1 MPVSGPV
8 ATTPANTLQLKIG
21 GMSCSFCA
29 NSISSALLRDKGVRE
44 AHVSLAHEEVLI
56 RFAPEQTDEG
66 RIKRTLTDLGFTI
79 RDPRKV
85 SAFEEQKR
93 AIRQEAADLAM
104 AAAAA
109 LVLFAAMAAMWL
121 GLWQMRDWHVWTAW
135 AIATLVFLWNGRRII
150 RMAWGA
156 AKRGIT
162 NQHVLLSV
170 GAIGAYIGGVL
181 GAPLP
186 FLSWYGF
193 VGFPA
198 VDFFGVVVFLTA
210 YHLLSGWVSLLVRT
224 KASESVRQ
232 LLSMQ
237 PATANV
243 IRDGGEREVAIE
255 AVVVGDR
262 VRVRPGERVPIDG
275 RVVEGESAVDEAIV
289 TGESVPVEK
298 AVGAEV
304 IGGSINQTGAL
315 LVETTRLG
323 EEGFLHQVAR
333 HVEEAKAMKPG
344 IVVLVDR
351 VLKRYVPAVLI
362 ISLAAFLFWGLSPD
376 SWSREPHWV
385 RAIYAAVTVLVM
397 GYPCALGMATPLALI
412 RGGGIAATRGILI
425 RSGEAFQVLKDIT
438 HVVLDKTGTLTEGK
452 PRLVQVVPLNGFD
465 RERALALAAAA
476 EEKSEHPLAKA
487 IVTGAQADGI
497 AWAEAREFHSVTG
510 GGVSA
515 SVEGARVLVGA
526 ARHLGAE
533 GVDTQVA
540 EAVLQEQEAHAHT
553 AVLLAVDGKPA
564 GVLALADTL
573 KADAKEAV
581 SSLKRQGITPLLV
594 TGDNRLTAETIA
606 RQAGIDTVHAEI
618 LPQDKAGIVRAL
630 QAGAIAGK
638 VETGFPSAIATK
650 QRTRARVAMVGDGI
664 NDAPALTQA
673 DVGIA
678 IGAGT
683 DIAIESSD
691 VVLIGTRVGA
701 TGEAIRIGAVSYRKT
716 VQNLWLA
723 FFFNGIGVPLA
734 TTGLVHPSWA
744 MIAMAL
750 SVSAV
755 LANSFGGRLFDRR
768 AVRDIKEH
776 AAMTEPQAKSA
787 HGRETIGL
795 SVPSI
800 HCQGCVDTL
809 TAGLTMQDGILDVS
823 GDPAAKTLA
832 VTFDPRR
839 LASRN
844 ISDAITRLGHR
855 VSGQV
860 ESQRKQ
866 TKGKQTV

>member
-1 MPVSGPV
+1 MPIST
-8 ATTPANTLQLKIG
+8 APANTLQLKIG

-56 RFAPEQTDEG
+56 RFAPEETDEG
-66 RIKRTLTDLGFTI
+66 RIKHTLTDLGFTI

-85 SAFEEQKR
+85 SAFEEQRK

-104 AAAAA
+104 AAVVA

-135 AIATLVFLWNGRRII
+135 AISTFVFLWNGRRII

-170 GAIGAYIGGVL
+170 GAIGAYVGGVL
-181 GAPLP
+181 GAPVP
-186 FLSWYGF
+186 FLNWYGF

-224 KASESVRQ
+224 KASESVRR

-243 IRDGGEREVAIE
+243 IRDDVEQEIAIE
-255 AVVVGDR
+255 DVAAGDH
-262 VRVRPGERVPIDG
+262 VRVRPGERVPVDG
-275 RVVEGESAVDEAIV
+275 RVIEGESAVDEAIV

-315 LVETTRLG
+315 LVKATRIG
-323 EEGFLHQVAR
+323 EDSFLHQVAR

-351 VLKRYVPAVLI
+351 VLKRYVPAVLA
-362 ISLAAFLFWGLSPD
+362 ISLAALLFWGLAPD
-376 SWSREPHWV
+376 DWSREPHWV

-425 RSGEAFQVLKDIT
+425 RSGEAFQVLKDIS
-438 HVVLDKTGTLTEGK
+438 HIVFDKTGTLTEGK
-452 PRLVQVVPLNGFD
+452 PRLVEVIPLSGFT
-465 RERALALAAAA
+465 REKALALAAAA
-476 EEKSEHPLAKA
+476 EVQSEHPLAKA
-487 IVTGAQADGI
+487 VVTGAKADGI
-497 AWAEAREFHSVTG
+497 AWAEASEFHSVTG

-515 SVEGARVLVGA
+515 SVDGARVLVGT

-533 GVDTQVA
+533 GVDTQA
-540 EAVLQEQEAHAHT
+540 ADAVLREQEARAHT
-553 AVLLAVDGKPA
+553 AVLVAVDGRPA

-573 KADAKEAV
+573 KADAREAV
-581 SSLKRQGITPLLV
+581 SSLKRQGVTPLLV
-594 TGDNRLTAETIA
+594 TGDNCLTAETIA
-606 RQAGIDTVHAEI
+606 RQAGIDTVHPEI
-618 LPQDKAGIVRAL
+618 LPEDKAGIVRAL
-630 QAGAIAGK
+630 QAEG
-638 VETGFPSAIATK
+638 
-650 QRTRARVAMVGDGI
+650 ARVAMVGDGI

-691 VVLIGTRVGA
+691 VVLIGARVGA
-701 TGEAIRIGAVSYRKT
+701 VGEAIRIGAVSYRKT

-723 FFFNGIGVPLA
+723 FFFNGVGVPLA

-755 LANSFGGRLFDRR
+755 LANSFGGRIFDRR
-768 AVRDIKEH
+768 AVPDTKEH
-776 AAMTEPQAKSA
+776 TVVMKPQTKSA
-787 HGRETIGL
+787 QARETIGF
-795 SVPSI
+795 SVPTI

-809 TAGLTMQDGILDVS
+809 TAGLTMQDGVLDVS
-823 GDPAAKTLA
+823 GDSAAKTLA
-832 VTFDPRR
+832 VTFDPGR
-839 LASRN
+839 LVPGN
-844 ISDAITRLGHR
+844 ISDAIIQLGHR
-855 VSGQV
+855 VGGQV
-860 ESQRKQ
+860 ELQRAQ
-866 TKGKQTV
+866 TQGKQTV

>member
-1 MPVSGPV
+1 MTT
-8 ATTPANTLQLKIG
+8 ATSARGTLQLKIG

-29 NSISSALLRDKGVRE
+29 NSISSALKRDRGVKE

-56 RFAPEQTDEG
+56 RFAPAETDET

-85 SAFEEQKR
+85 SAYEEQKR
-93 AIRQEAADLAM
+93 AIREEAADLAM
-104 AAAAA
+104 AAVVA
-109 LVLFAAMAAMWL
+109 LVLFAAMVAMWL
-121 GLWQMRDWHVWTAW
+121 GWWQMRDWHVWTAW
-135 AIATLVFLWNGRRII
+135 AIATFVFLWNGRRIT

-170 GAIGAYIGGVL
+170 GAIGAYIGGLL
-181 GAPLP
+181 GAPMP
-186 FLSWYGF
+186 WFDWYGF

-210 YHLLSGWVSLLVRT
+210 YHLLSGWVSLIVRT
-224 KASESVRQ
+224 KASESVRR

-237 PATANV
+237 PQVANV
-243 IRDGGEREVAIE
+243 IRDGTEREVSIE
-255 AVVVGDR
+255 EVMVGDH
-262 VRVRPGERVPIDG
+262 VRVRPGERVPVDG
-275 RVVEGESAVDEAIV
+275 RVLSGESAVDEAIV

-298 AVGAEV
+298 VAGMEV

-315 LVETTRLG
+315 LVETTRIG
-323 EEGFLHQVAR
+323 EDSFLHQVAR

-351 VLKRYVPAVLI
+351 VLKRYVPAVLA
-362 ISLAAFLFWGLSPD
+362 ISLAALLFWGLAPD
-376 SWSREPHWV
+376 TWSREPHWV

-425 RSGEAFQVLKDIT
+425 RSGEAFQILKDIT

-452 PRLVQVVPLNGFD
+452 PRLVDVIPLNGFKRD
-465 RERALALAAAA
+465 RVLALAAAA
-476 EEKSEHPLAKA
+476 EEQSEHPLAKA
-487 IVTGAQADGI
+487 IVSSAQEEGATWTKAQDF
-497 AWAEAREFHSVTG
+497 RSVTG

-515 SVEGARVLVGA
+515 SVEGLPVLIGTARHLRGQGIDTEA
-526 ARHLGAE
+526 ARH
-533 GVDTQVA
+533 
-540 EAVLQEQEAHAHT
+540 VLQEQEARAHT
-553 AVLLAVDGKPA
+553 AVLLAVNGEPA
-564 GVLALADTL
+564 AVLALADTL
-573 KADAKEAV
+573 KPDAAEAIAA
-581 SSLKRQGITPLLV
+581 LHEGGIETLLV
-594 TGDNRLTAETIA
+594 TGDNRRTAEAIA
-606 RQAGIDTVHAEI
+606 GQAGIVEVRAEV
-618 LPQDKAGIVRAL
+618 LPQDKAGFVREL
-630 QAGAIAGK
+630 QASGARI
-638 VETGFPSAIATK
+638 
-650 QRTRARVAMVGDGI
+650 AMVGDGI

-691 VVLIGTRVGA
+691 VVLTGGRVGA
-701 TGEAIRIGAVSYRKT
+701 VGEAVRIGAISYRKT

-723 FFFNGIGVPLA
+723 FFFNGLGVPLA

-755 LANSFGGRLFDRR
+755 LANSFGGRLFDKRS
-768 AVRDIKEH
+768 APVH
-776 AAMTEPQAKSA
+776 APSRKADTMQKTA
-787 HGRETIGL
+787 TL

-800 HCQGCVDTL
+800 HCQGCVDTIA
-809 TAGLTMQDGILDVS
+809 AGLRLTPGIVEVS
-823 GDPAAKTLA
+823 GDPGAKTVRITYDPGE
-832 VTFDPRR
+832 VTPDMLPE
-839 LASRN
+839 
-844 ISDAITRLGHR
+844 AIRRLGHK
-855 VSGQV
+855 VA
-860 ESQRKQ
+860 
-866 TKGKQTV
+866 GKAIP

>member
-1 MPVSGPV
+1 MPVAATEPSSGR
-8 ATTPANTLQLKIG
+8 AGTLQLKIG
-21 GMSCSFCA
+21 GISCSFCA

-56 RFAPEQTDEG
+56 RFAPEQTDES

-85 SAFEEQKR
+85 SAFEEQRK
-93 AIRQEAADLAM
+93 AIRQEATDLAM
-104 AAAAA
+104 AAFAA

-121 GLWQMRDWHVWTAW
+121 GLWQMRDWHVWGAW
-135 AIATLVFLWNGRRII
+135 VIATFVFLWNGRRII

-181 GAPLP
+181 GAPMP
-186 FLSWYGF
+186 WFDWYGF

-224 KASESVRQ
+224 KASESVRR

-243 IRDGGEREVAIE
+243 IRDGVEREVAIE
-255 AVVVGDR
+255 GVAVGDH
-262 VRVRPGERVPIDG
+262 VRVRPGERIPVDGEVID
-275 RVVEGESAVDEAIV
+275 GESAVDEAII

-298 AVGAEV
+298 AIGADV

-315 LVETTRLG
+315 LIKTTRIG
-323 EEGFLHQVAR
+323 EDSFLHQVAR

-344 IVVLVDR
+344 IVVLVDK
-351 VLKRYVPAVLI
+351 VLKRYVPTVLLI
-362 ISLAAFLFWGLSPD
+362 ALAALLFWGLAPD
-376 SWSREPHWV
+376 DWSREPHWV

-425 RSGEAFQVLKDIT
+425 RSGEAFQILKDIT

-452 PRLVQVVPLNGFD
+452 PRLVKIIPLNGFD
-465 RERALALAAAA
+465 REEALSLSAAA
-476 EEKSEHPLAKA
+476 EEHSEHPLAKA
-487 IVTGAQADGI
+487 IAAGAREEGI
-497 AWAEAREFHSVTG
+497 VGAEARDFHSVTG

-515 SVEGARVLVGA
+515 SVDGARVLVGT
-526 ARHLGAE
+526 ARHLSAE
-533 GVDTQVA
+533 GVDTETA
-540 EAVLQEQEAHAHT
+540 EAALQEQEARAHT
-553 AVLLAVDGKPA
+553 AVVLAVDGRPA
-564 GVLALADTL
+564 AVLALADTL
-573 KADAKEAV
+573 KADACEAV
-581 SSLKRQGITPLLV
+581 SALKRQGATPLLV
-594 TGDNRLTAETIA
+594 TGDNRLTAEAIA

-618 LPQDKAGIVRAL
+618 LPQDKAGIVRHL
-630 QAGAIAGK
+630 QAKG
-638 VETGFPSAIATK
+638 
-650 QRTRARVAMVGDGI
+650 ARVAMVGDGI

-691 VVLIGTRVGA
+691 VVLIGARVGA
-701 TGEAIRIGAVSYRKT
+701 VGEAIGIGAISYRKT

-723 FFFNGIGVPLA
+723 FFFNGLGVPLA

-755 LANSFGGRLFDRR
+755 LTNSFGGRLFDRR
-768 AVRDIKEH
+768 AVPDTKEH
-776 AAMTEPQAKSA
+776 AVMTKPQAKSPQ
-787 HGRETIGL
+787 GRETIGF

-823 GDPAAKTLA
+823 GDPAAKTLT
-832 VTFDPRR
+832 VTFDPGR

-844 ISDAITRLGHR
+844 ISDAIIRLGHR
-855 VSGQV
+855 VGGQV
-860 ESQRKQ
+860 ESPRAQ
-866 TKGKQTV
+866 TNGKQTV

>member
-1 MPVSGPV
+1 MN
-8 ATTPANTLQLKIG
+8 ATASAPISTPGTLQLKIG

-29 NSISSALLRDKGVRE
+29 NSISSALMRDKGVRE

-56 RFAPEQTDEG
+56 RFAPEETDEG
-66 RIKRTLTDLGFTI
+66 RIKHTLTDLGFTI

-93 AIRQEAADLAM
+93 AIREEGIDLAM
-104 AAAAA
+104 AALAA
-109 LVLFAAMAAMWL
+109 LILFMAMSAMWL

-135 AIATLVFLWNGRRII
+135 AIATFVFTWNGRRII

-156 AKRGIT
+156 GKRGIT

-170 GAIGAYIGGVL
+170 GAIGAYIGGLL
-181 GAPLP
+181 GAPMP
-186 FLSWYGF
+186 WFGWYGF

-210 YHLLSGWVSLLVRT
+210 YHLLSGFVSMIVRT
-224 KASESVRQ
+224 KASESVRR

-237 PATANV
+237 PPVANV
-243 IRDGGEREVAIE
+243 IRDGTERELPIEEVA
-255 AVVVGDR
+255 VGDH
-262 VRVRPGERVPIDG
+262 VRVRPGERVPVDG
-275 RVVEGESAVDEAIV
+275 RVLSGESAIDESIV

-298 AVGAEV
+298 AKGSQV

-315 LVETTRLG
+315 LVETTRIG
-323 EEGFLHQVAR
+323 KDSFLHQIAR

-344 IVVLVDR
+344 IVVLVDK
-351 VLKRYVPAVLI
+351 VLKRYVPAVLA
-362 ISLAAFLFWGLSPD
+362 ISLAALLFWGLVPD

-412 RGGGIAATRGILI
+412 RGGGIAAIRGILI
-425 RSGEAFQVLKDIT
+425 RSGEAFQILKDIT

-452 PRLVQVVPLNGFD
+452 PKLVDVVGLND
-465 RERALALAAAA
+465 MSRERVLALAAAA
-476 EEKSEHPLAKA
+476 EEQSEHPLARA
-487 IVTGAQADGI
+487 IVAGVRDMGVSWTA
-497 AWAEAREFHSVTG
+497 AEDFRSVTG

-515 SVEGARVLVGA
+515 RVEDARVLVGT
-526 ARHLGAE
+526 ARHLRAE
-533 GVDTQVA
+533 GVDTQAA
-540 EAVLQEQEAHAHT
+540 EAVLQQQEHQART
-553 AVLLAVDGKPA
+553 AVLLAVDGRPA
-564 GVLALADTL
+564 AVLALADTL
-573 KADAKEAV
+573 KRDTAEAV
-581 SSLKRQGITPLLV
+581 AGLREQGISALMV
-594 TGDNRLTAETIA
+594 TGDNRRTAEAIA
-606 RQAGIDTVHAEI
+606 RQAGLDDLRAEV
-618 LPQDKAGIVRAL
+618 LPQDKAEIVRDL
-630 QAGAIAGK
+630 QLQG
-638 VETGFPSAIATK
+638 
-650 QRTRARVAMVGDGI
+650 ARVAMVGDGI

-691 VVLIGTRVGA
+691 VVLTGGRVGA
-701 TGEAIRIGAVSYRKT
+701 VGEAVRIGAISYRKT

-723 FFFNGIGVPLA
+723 FFFNGVGVPLA

-768 AVRDIKEH
+768 AVPDTKEH
-776 AAMTEPQAKSA
+776 AAMTKPQAKSA
-787 HGRETIGL
+787 QERETIGF
-795 SVPSI
+795 SVPTI

-809 TAGLTMQDGILDVS
+809 TAGLTMQDGVLDVS

-832 VTFDPRR
+832 VTFDPGRFVPG
-839 LASRN
+839 N
-844 ISDAITRLGHR
+844 ISDAIIQLGHR
-855 VSGQV
+855 VGDQL
-860 ESQRKQ
+860 ESQRAQ
-866 TKGKQTV
+866 TQGKQTV